1 MNFIKSLRLVLLG
14 VAMAAATLSS
24 VEPAS
29 ALGGC
34 GANRHR
40 NAWGRCVWGGQNE
53 DWCLRKTG
61 HRATY
66 VGRGIGAAS
75 GDVRVGTA
83 TSNLAPPLRGAF
95 LCALAHNANVA
106 PLACLRNQPKL
117 LHRLTDLVLVPARET
132 RCWRRTANRR
142 ADVTCL
148 PVEEHPRFEI
158 SKMQS
163 RHRLV
168 EQLGQRSQR
177 HDHKC
182 RSSNNVERCCSSR
195 TLTCSVQSLNY
206 CIEDTSSR
214 TESNRRT

>member
-1 MNFIKSLRLVLLG
+1 LRWRPPPYRRLNRHPRS
-14 VAMAAATLSS
+14 AAAVPT
-24 VEPAS
+24 AI
-29 ALGGC
+29 AMR
-34 GANRHR
+34 GAD
-40 NAWGRCVWGGQNE
+40 AYGVVKT
-53 DWCLRKTG
+53 KTG
-61 HRATY
+61 ACERRVIAPLTWAVEY
-66 VGRGIGAAS
+66 GAAS

-168 EQLGQRSQR
+168 EQTGQRSQR